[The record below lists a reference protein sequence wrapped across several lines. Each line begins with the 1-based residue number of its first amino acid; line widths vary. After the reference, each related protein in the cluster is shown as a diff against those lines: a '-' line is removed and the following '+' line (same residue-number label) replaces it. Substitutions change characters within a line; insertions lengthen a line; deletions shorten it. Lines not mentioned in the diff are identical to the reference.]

1 MIVIGE
7 KINATRSAVR
17 DIIEQR
23 RADQLVDLG
32 KIQAAAGAAY
42 IDVNVGT
49 GRGTQQDEVNA
60 MQWAVRALTAAIDK
74 PLCIDSADPVVM
86 KAGLEA
92 MAQRPAM
99 INSVKADAKY
109 LNSVLP
115 LAAKFEAPVVALAMD
130 DKGIPKTVEGRINA
144 CRKIATAC
152 RDYEVSIESVFF
164 DPLVLPVS
172 TDARQG
178 KVTLDTLAAIKQ
190 TFPGARTTMGLS
202 NISFGLPG
210 RALLNAAFLQMA
222 IYAGL
227 DAAIMDPMNK
237 DMMQAARTGDALM
250 GKDRH
255 FRKYSRAFR
264 SQRPPQVAGGSDF
277 RP

>member
-23 RADQLVDLG
+23 RADQLVDLAQ
-32 KIQAAAGAAY
+32 KQAAAGAAY

-49 GRGTQQDEVNA
+49 GSGTRQDEVEA
-60 MQWAVRALTAAIDK
+60 MQWAVEALNTAVDK

-86 KAGLEA
+86 EAGLEA

-99 INSVKADAKY
+99 INSIKADAKY
-109 LNSVLP
+109 LESVLP
-115 LAAKFEAPVVALAMD
+115 LAARFKAPVVALAMD
-130 DKGIPKTVEGRINA
+130 DQGIPETVEGRIKA
-144 CRKIATAC
+144 CRMIASAC
-152 RDYEVSIESVFF
+152 HDYDVPIESIFF

-210 RALLNAAFLQMA
+210 RAQLNAAFLQMA
-222 IYAGL
+222 IFAGL
-227 DAAIMDPMNK
+227 DAAIMDPLNK
-237 DMMQAARTGDALM
+237 DMMQAARMGDALM

-264 SQRPPQVAGGSDF
+264 KK
-277 RP
+277 

>member
-23 RADQLVDLG
+23 RADQLVDLAQ
-32 KIQAAAGAAY
+32 KQAAAGAAY

-49 GRGTQQDEVNA
+49 GSGSQQDEVEA
-60 MQWAVRALTAAIDK
+60 MQWAVGTLNPAVDK
-74 PLCIDSADPVVM
+74 PLCIDSADPEVM
-86 KAGLEA
+86 EAGLEA

-99 INSVKADAKY
+99 INSTKADAKY
-109 LNSVLP
+109 LKSVLP
-115 LAAKFEAPVVALAMD
+115 LAARFKAPVVALAMD
-130 DKGIPKTVEGRINA
+130 DKGIPETVEGRIEA
-144 CRKIATAC
+144 CRTIATAC
-152 RDYEVSIESVFF
+152 RDFDVPLESVFF

-190 TFPGARTTMGLS
+190 TFPGARTTLGLS

-210 RALLNAAFLQMA
+210 RTLLNAAFLQMA

-227 DAAIMDPMNK
+227 DAAIMDPLNEG
-237 DMMQAARTGDALM
+237 MMLAARTGDALM
-250 GKDRH
+250 GRDRH

-264 SQRPPQVAGGSDF
+264 KN
-277 RP
+277 

>member
-23 RADQLVDLG
+23 RADQLVDLAQ
-32 KIQAAAGAAY
+32 KQAAAGAAY

-49 GRGTQQDEVNA
+49 GNGTQQDEVEA
-60 MQWAVRALTAAIDK
+60 MQWAVGTLNTAVDK
-74 PLCIDSADPVVM
+74 PLCIDSADPEVIE
-86 KAGLEA
+86 AGLEA

-99 INSVKADAKY
+99 INSTKADAKY
-109 LNSVLP
+109 LQSVLP
-115 LAAKFEAPVVALAMD
+115 LAARFKAPVVALAMD
-130 DKGIPKTVEGRINA
+130 GKGIPETAAGRIEA
-144 CRKIATAC
+144 CSTIATAC
-152 RDYEVSIESVFF
+152 RDFDVPIESVFF

-190 TFPGARTTMGLS
+190 TFPGARTTLGLS

-210 RALLNAAFLQMA
+210 RVLLNAAFLQMA
-222 IYAGL
+222 IFAGL
-227 DAAIMDPMNK
+227 DAAIMDPLNEG
-237 DMMQAARTGDALM
+237 MMQAARTGDALM

-264 SQRPPQVAGGSDF
+264 KN
-277 RP
+277 

>member
-23 RADQLVDLG
+23 RADQLVDLAQM
-32 KIQAAAGAAY
+32 QAAAGAAY

-49 GRGTQQDEVNA
+49 GRGTRQDEVDA
-60 MQWAVRALTAAIDK
+60 MQWAVGVLNTAVDK

-86 KAGLEA
+86 ASGLEA

-99 INSVKADAKY
+99 INSTKADTKY
-109 LNSVLP
+109 LESVLP
-115 LAAKFEAPVVALAMD
+115 LAARFKAPVVALAMD
-130 DKGIPKTVEGRINA
+130 GKGIPKTVEGRIEA

-152 RDYEVSIESVFF
+152 RDFEVPIESVFF
-164 DPLVLPVS
+164 DPLVLPVA

-178 KVTLDTLAAIKQ
+178 KVTLDTLAVIKQ
-190 TFPGARTTMGLS
+190 TFPGARTTLGLS

-210 RALLNAAFLQMA
+210 RALVNAAFLQMA

-227 DAAIMDPMNK
+227 DAAIMDPLNEG
-237 DMMQAARTGDALM
+237 MMQAARTGDALM

-264 SQRPPQVAGGSDF
+264 KN
-277 RP
+277 

>member
-7 KINATRSAVR
+7 KINATRSTVR

-23 RADQLVDLG
+23 RADQLVDLAQ
-32 KIQAAAGAAY
+32 KQATAGAAY

-49 GRGTQQDEVNA
+49 GRGTRQDEVDA
-60 MQWAVRALTAAIDK
+60 MQWAVETLNTAVDK
-74 PLCIDSADPVVM
+74 PLCIDSADSVVM
-86 KAGLEA
+86 EAGLEA

-99 INSVKADAKY
+99 INSTKADIKY
-109 LNSVLP
+109 LESVLP
-115 LAAKFEAPVVALAMD
+115 LAARFKTPVVALAMD
-130 DKGIPKTVEGRINA
+130 GKGIPKTVEGRIKA
-144 CRKIATAC
+144 CRMIAIAC
-152 RDYEVSIESVFF
+152 RDFGVPIESVFF

-178 KVTLDTLAAIKQ
+178 KVTLDTLAAVKE
-190 TFPGARTTMGLS
+190 TFPGARTIMGLS

-210 RALLNAAFLQMA
+210 RALLNAAFLHMA
-222 IYAGL
+222 IFAGL
-227 DAAIMDPMNK
+227 DAAIMDPLNA

-264 SQRPPQVAGGSDF
+264 KK
-277 RP
+277 

>member
-23 RADQLVDLG
+23 REDHLVTLAE
-32 KIQAAAGAAY
+32 QQSAAGATY

-49 GRGTQQDEVNA
+49 GRGTRQDEIEA
-60 MQWAVRALTAAIDK
+60 MQWAVATLNKVLDK
-74 PLCIDSADPVVM
+74 PLCIDSADPAVLE
-86 KAGLEA
+86 AGLEA
-92 MAQRPAM
+92 MAGRPAM
-99 INSVKADAKY
+99 INSTKADSKNLAA
-109 LNSVLP
+109 VLP
-115 LAAKFEAPVVALAMD
+115 LAARFEAPLVALAMD

-144 CRKIATAC
+144 CQAIAAGC
-152 RDYEVSIESVFF
+152 RTYQVPITSVFF

-172 TDARQG
+172 TDSSQG
-178 KVTLDTLAAIKQ
+178 KVTLDTLAAIKI
-190 TFPGARTTMGLS
+190 TFPGACTTMGLS

-210 RALLNAAFLQMA
+210 RTLINAAFLQMA

-227 DAAIMDPMNK
+227 DAAIMDPLNEE
-237 DMMQAARTGDALM
+237 MMQAARTGDALM

-255 FRKYSRAFR
+255 FRKYSRAVR
-264 SQRPPQVAGGSDF
+264 KNT
-277 RP
+277 